1 MLAKQLA
8 QRMNCFHFEK
18 SNCYPQNSK
27 KISNKENSLD
37 VRFPP
42 QPKKKKKIRGNNGQ
56 LYNLYLWKYKAL
68 KPTNILNANLKGFW

>member
-1 MLAKQLA
+1 MQAKQLA
-8 QRMNCFHFEK
+8 QWMNCFHFEK
-18 SNCYPQNSK
+18 SNCYPQNSR

-42 QPKKKKKIRGNNGQ
+42 HQKKKNHNRGNNGQ
-56 LYNLYLWKYKAL
+56 LYNQYLWKHKAL

>member
-42 QPKKKKKIRGNNGQ
+42 PTKKKKKKSTFS
-56 LYNLYLWKYKAL
+56 LLKYKIETVIASI
-68 KPTNILNANLKGFW
+68 T